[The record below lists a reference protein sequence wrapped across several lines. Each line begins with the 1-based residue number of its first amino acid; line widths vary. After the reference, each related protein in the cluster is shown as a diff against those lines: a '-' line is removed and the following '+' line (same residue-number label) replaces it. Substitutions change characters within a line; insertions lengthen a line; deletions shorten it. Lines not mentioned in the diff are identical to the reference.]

1 MATYTVIS
9 QNTTTGKVVETR
21 TYDTLEYA
29 QIHYDALSTQDS
41 NRLIRKDRNTITVV
55 EETQ

>member
-29 QIHYDALSTQDS
+29 QIHYDASEHPGQQQT
-41 NRLIRKDRNTITVV
+41 NP
-55 EETQ
+55 